1 MDFGMII
8 VYFMFG
14 LFMIF
19 VGYIIFKQ
27 RETINNDIINSD
39 TINI

>member
-1 MDFGMII
+1 MII

-14 LFMIF
+14 LFIIF

-27 RETINNDIINSD
+27 RETINNDIINSN